1 MKRAIDTGSYILEE
15 AELEIDDSSDGE
27 YVSVEV
33 EPEEPTASKE
43 NENDNDNEEV
53 EENDFIPAN
62 FPKSNDQPSVLRYN
76 EVVDDYVRNFLKRM
90 NMTETLATFQ
100 REWYATQNR
109 PLFRDLS
116 EEISDVKRRIQYMEN
131 EHAKWQNVC
140 EEVQQ
145 TWDRLKQERNY
156 HRDGLQ
162 ALQKEKDDLTKDFRR
177 MKKTK
182 KRLDPALEELK
193 LKFEQVN
200 KERALLRIERDRL
213 NDEIKKMQKADNSKD

>member
-1 MKRAIDTGSYILEE
+1 MNRAIDNGSYILEE

-27 YVSVEV
+27 YISVEV
-33 EPEEPTASKE
+33 EPEEQIPTPP
-43 NENDNDNEEV
+43 EE
-53 EENDFIPAN
+53 ESGDLELSTMPISTNMT
-62 FPKSNDQPSVLRYN
+62 DQPTILKYN
-76 EVVDDYVRNFLKRM
+76 EVVDDYVRNFLKKM
-90 NMTETLATFQ
+90 GMTETLATFQ
-100 REWYATQNR
+100 KEWYMNQNR

-116 EEISDVKRRIQYMEN
+116 EEIADVKRRIQLMEA
-131 EHAKWQNVC
+131 EHAKWQNVS
-140 EEVQQ
+140 EEVKQ

-162 ALQKEKDDLTKDFRR
+162 ALQKEKDDLTKDLRK

-200 KERALLRIERDRL
+200 KERTLLRIERDRL
-213 NDEIKKMQKADNSKD
+213 NDEIKKMQKTDNQKD

>member
-15 AELEIDDSSDGE
+15 AELEVDDSSDGE

-33 EPEEPTASKE
+33 EPEEPSTSKE
-43 NENDNDNEEV
+43 NENEGEEP
-53 EENDFIPAN
+53 EEPDYIPAN
-62 FPKSNDQPSVLRYN
+62 LTQSKDQPSVLRYN

-100 REWYATQNR
+100 REWYTTQQNR

-116 EEISDVKRRIQYMEN
+116 EEIADVKRRIEFMEN

>member
-1 MKRAIDTGSYILEE
+1 MNRAIDNGSYILEE

-27 YVSVEV
+27 YISVEV
-33 EPEEPTASKE
+33 EPEEQIPTPQ
-43 NENDNDNEEV
+43 EE
-53 EENDFIPAN
+53 ESGDLELSTMQIPAN
-62 FPKSNDQPSVLRYN
+62 MADQPTILKYN
-76 EVVDDYVRNFLKRM
+76 EVVDDYVRNFLKKM
-90 NMTETLATFQ
+90 GMTETLATFQ
-100 REWYATQNR
+100 KEWYMNQNR

-116 EEISDVKRRIQYMEN
+116 EEIADVKRRIQLMEA
-131 EHAKWQNVC
+131 EHAKWQNVS
-140 EEVQQ
+140 EEVKQ

-162 ALQKEKDDLTKDFRR
+162 ALQKEKDDLTKDLRK

-200 KERALLRIERDRL
+200 KERTLLRIERDRL
-213 NDEIKKMQKADNSKD
+213 NDEIKKMQKTDNQKD

>member
-1 MKRAIDTGSYILEE
+1 MNHAIDNGSYILEE
-15 AELEIDDSSDGE
+15 AELEMDDDSDGE
-27 YVSVEV
+27 YVSVDV
-33 EPEEPTASKE
+33 EPEESPQSSQISGDESLDESQSTAE
-43 NENDNDNEEV
+43 IQAPLD
-53 EENDFIPAN
+53 
-62 FPKSNDQPSVLRYN
+62 DQPTVLKYN

-90 NMTETLATFQ
+90 NMSETLATFQ

-116 EEISDVKRRIQYMEN
+116 EEISDVKNKIEMMEA

-162 ALQKEKDDLTKDFRR
+162 ALLKEKSDLTSDLRR

-182 KRLDPALEELK
+182 RRLDPALEELK

-213 NDEIKKMQKADNSKD
+213 NDEIKKMQRNENSKD

>member
-27 YVSVEV
+27 YVSVDV
-33 EPEEPTASKE
+33 EPEEPSPIKE
-43 NENDNDNEEV
+43 NDDNEDT
-53 EENDFIPAN
+53 EENDLETTINLPQ
-62 FPKSNDQPSVLRYN
+62 SNDQPSVLRYN
-76 EVVDDYVRNFLKRM
+76 EVVDDYVRNFLKKM

-116 EEISDVKRRIQYMEN
+116 EEISDVKRRIEYMEN

>member
-27 YVSVEV
+27 YVSVDV
-33 EPEEPTASKE
+33 EPEDPSPIKE
-43 NENDNDNEEV
+43 NDDNEDT
-53 EENDFIPAN
+53 EENDLETTINLPQ
-62 FPKSNDQPSVLRYN
+62 SNDQPSVLRYN
-76 EVVDDYVRNFLKRM
+76 EVVDDYVRNFLKKM

-116 EEISDVKRRIQYMEN
+116 EEISDVKRRIEYMEN

>member
-15 AELEIDDSSDGE
+15 AELEIDDSSDGV
-27 YVSVEV
+27 YVSVDV
-33 EPEEPTASKE
+33 EPEDPSPIKE
-43 NENDNDNEEV
+43 NDDNEDT
-53 EENDFIPAN
+53 EENDLETTINLPQ
-62 FPKSNDQPSVLRYN
+62 SNDQPSVLRYN
-76 EVVDDYVRNFLKRM
+76 EVVDDYVRNFLKKM

-116 EEISDVKRRIQYMEN
+116 EEISDVKRRIEYMEN